1 MVDEELVEV
10 EVEDENLAAA
20 PSVNEVKEILTSVS
34 LEKTEKE
41 AKRPGRKKKDI
52 PTEGEVQQMSEKEV
66 VDGLDSATKE
76 LYLEFSSF
84 LEKKSDITPD
94 KGIKDT
100 ISTGIDLLDAI
111 MGGGFAI
118 GTLGV
123 VTGQPGSGKSM
134 IASQSLGAAQRK
146 YQGNILT
153 AYLDSEESTTTVRLA
168 NLGVRNPTLTPYNDI
183 TVEKVFRFLEGVCL
197 FKEQRKIIDIPSMI
211 VWDSVANTLSQKE
224 REIEDIKEVI
234 GYKARVLSILI
245 PKYVAKLA
253 IFNISLVAVN
263 QLRDVINIGLFP
275 APKELKFMSTGK
287 DMPGGTTL
295 KFNAFHLLEMNIK
308 GVTKEEQYGFSG
320 IIVRTKCVK
329 NKLFAPNI
337 EIELIGD
344 FVTGFSNFWTNY
356 KFLVDNKRL
365 ESGAWNYLIDLPEK
379 KFRTKDAVELYESD
393 EKFRDGFDKASQET
407 INTEIVEKHK
417 SGL

>member
-1 MVDEELVEV
+1 MVNELEERDGDEE
-10 EVEDENLAAA
+10 NPAAV
-20 PSVNEVKEILTSVS
+20 PQETEVKEILESVS
-34 LEKTEKE
+34 LETPPQK
-41 AKRPGRKKKDI
+41 KRGPKAKKDL
-52 PTEGEVQQMSEKEV
+52 PSSEEVEKMSEKELLN
-66 VDGLDSATKE
+66 GLDSKTKE
-76 LYLEFSSF
+76 LYLEFNSF
-84 LEKKSDITPD
+84 LEKKADMIPD
-94 KGIKDT
+94 KGTKET
-100 ISTGIDLLDAI
+100 ISTDIDLLDAV

-134 IASQSLGAAQRK
+134 IAIQVLAAAQKK
-146 YQGNILT
+146 YGGTILT
-153 AYLDSEESTTTVRLA
+153 SYLDSEESTTTVRMA
-168 NLGVRNPTLTPYNDI
+168 NLGVRYPKLRPYTDI
-183 TVEKVFRFLEGVCL
+183 TVEKVFKFLEGICL
-197 FKEQRKIIDIPSMI
+197 FKEQRDIIDVPSVV

-224 REIEDIKEVI
+224 REVEDINSVI

-245 PKYVAKLA
+245 PKYVAKLS
-253 IFNISLVAVN
+253 IFNISLIAVN
-263 QLRDVINIGLFP
+263 QLRDVISIGPFQ

-329 NKLFAPNI
+329 NKLFVPNI

-365 ESGAWNYLIDLPEK
+365 ESGSWNYLVDLPEK
-379 KFRTKDAVELYESD
+379 KFRTKDAPELYETDS
-393 EKFRDGFDKASQET
+393 KFKEFYDKAVQET
-407 INTEIVEKHK
+407 IKSEIIDKYKIDV
-417 SGL
+417 

>member
-1 MVDEELVEV
+1 MIDKDAEEHEGEEV
-10 EVEDENLAAA
+10 NPAATPTVSEVQ
-20 PSVNEVKEILTSVS
+20 EILEAAS
-34 LEKTEKE
+34 LDSPK
-41 AKRPGRKKKDI
+41 KRGPKLKKDI
-52 PTEGEVQQMSEKEV
+52 PTPAEVQKASDNELLS
-66 VDGLDSATKE
+66 GLDSKTKE
-76 LYLEFSSF
+76 LYLEFNSF
-84 LEKKSDITPD
+84 LEVKADMIPD

-100 ISTGIDLLDAI
+100 ISTGIDLLDAV

-134 IASQSLGAAQRK
+134 IAIQTLAAAQKK
-146 YQGNILT
+146 YKGTILT
-153 AYLDSEESTTTVRLA
+153 SYLDSEESTTTARMA
-168 NLGVRNPTLTPYNDI
+168 NLGVRYPKLKPYTDI
-183 TVEKVFRFLEGVCL
+183 TVEKVFRFLEGTCL
-197 FKEQRKIIDIPSMI
+197 FKEQEKIVDVPSVI

-224 REIEDIKEVI
+224 REVEDINSVI

-245 PKYVAKLA
+245 PKYVAKLS
-253 IFNISLVAVN
+253 IFNICLIAVN
-263 QLRDVINIGLFP
+263 QLRDIISIGP
-275 APKELKFMSTGK
+275 YQAPRELKFMSTGK

-308 GVTKEEQYGFSG
+308 GVATEEKFGFSG

-365 ESGAWNYLIDLPEK
+365 ESGAWNYLVDLPEK
-379 KFRTKDAVELYESD
+379 KFRTKDAMELYETD
-393 EKFRDGFDKASQET
+393 EKFKEFYDKAAKET
-407 INTEIVEKHK
+407 IQSEIMDKHK
-417 SGL
+417 TDI

>member
-1 MVDEELVEV
+1 MVDFT
-10 EVEDENLAAA
+10 EDEKDDVGENPIAT
-20 PSVNEVKEILTSVS
+20 PSVSEVKEILDAVS
-34 LEKTEKE
+34 LDSPTQK
-41 AKRPGRKKKDI
+41 KRGPKPRKDI
-52 PTEGEVQQMSEKEV
+52 PTSEEVEKMPEGELLSS
-66 VDGLDSATKE
+66 LDSKTKE
-76 LYLEFSSF
+76 LYLEFNSF
-84 LEKKSDITPD
+84 LENKADMVPD
-94 KGIKDT
+94 KGTKET
-100 ISTGIDLLDAI
+100 ISTGIDLLDSI

-134 IASQSLGAAQRK
+134 LAIQSLAAAQK
-146 YQGNILT
+146 KFSGNILT
-153 AYLDSEESTTTVRLA
+153 SFLDSEESTTTARMA
-168 NLGVRNPTLTPYNDI
+168 NLGVKNPKLKPYTDI
-183 TVEKVFRFLEGVCL
+183 TVEKVFKFLEGMCL
-197 FKEQRKIIDIPSMI
+197 FKEQKKIIEIPSVV

-224 REIEDIKEVI
+224 REVDDINSVI

-253 IFNISLVAVN
+253 IFNMSLIAVN
-263 QLRDVINIGLFP
+263 QLRDVIGIGPFQ

-308 GVTKEEQYGFSG
+308 GVTKEEQYGFTG

-337 EIELIGD
+337 EVELIGD

-365 ESGAWNYLIDLPEK
+365 ESGAWNYLVDLPEK
-379 KFRTKDAVELYESD
+379 KFRTKDAPELYETDS
-393 EKFRDGFDKASQET
+393 KFKDFYDKAVQET
-407 INTEIVEKHK
+407 IQTEIVNKYKIDE
-417 SGL
+417 